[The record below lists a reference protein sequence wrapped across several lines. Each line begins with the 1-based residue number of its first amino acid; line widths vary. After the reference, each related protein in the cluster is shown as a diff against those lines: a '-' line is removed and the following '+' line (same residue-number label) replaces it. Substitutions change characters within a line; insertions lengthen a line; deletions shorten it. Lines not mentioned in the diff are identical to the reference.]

1 MDYKYKA
8 KVIRVIDGDTVVFSI
23 DCGFKIKYEAECRFY
38 GINTPELRK
47 KEQKEAAL
55 VSKKWVEDNIGTD
68 VVIYSK
74 EIDKY
79 GRPLVV
85 VYNGDLN
92 LNDKLIELGLA
103 VKY

>member
-8 KVIRVIDGDTVVFSI
+8 KVLRVIDGDTVVFSI

-38 GINTPELRK
+38 GIDTPELRK
-47 KEQKEAAL
+47 KDQKGAAL
-55 VSKKWVEDNIGTD
+55 VSKKWVEDNIGTE

-85 VYNGDLN
+85 VYQGDLN
-92 LNDKLIELGLA
+92 LNEKLIELGLA

>member
-8 KVIRVIDGDTVVFSI
+8 KVLRVIDGDTVVFSI

-38 GINTPELRK
+38 GIDTPELRK
-47 KEQKEAAL
+47 KDQKEAAL
-55 VSKKWVEDNIGTD
+55 VSKQWVEDNIGTE
-68 VVIYSK
+68 VIIYSK

-85 VYNGDLN
+85 VYKGDLN
-92 LNDKLIELGLA
+92 LNEKLIELGLA